1 MTLPIQVRSLPL
13 FHEIEIHF
21 HYCPALIETLSLS
34 QLPVGAAATVVAVD
48 APAPLGTRLRD
59 LGLHP
64 GTPVRCLRRA
74 PLGDPRI
81 YELRGVQL
89 CLRRSEADLVQVSV
103 DG

>member
-1 MTLPIQVRSLPL
+1 M
-13 FHEIEIHF
+13 
-21 HYCPALIETLSLS
+21 AETFPLS

-48 APAPLGTRLRD
+48 APAPLGTRLQD

-89 CLRRSEADLVQVSV
+89 CLRASEAGLVQVSI